1 MNPHSFLE
9 PHSKAIRLWHWTFV
23 FFVTATIAIVL
34 LASTVFRTRNT
45 VSLVEQQL
53 QQKGVTVSNDQARA
67 VAHEFNDKLWDIHRL
82 IGFCLCILLVSRWV
96 IDRVEPREER
106 LKHRLRKASAFRSVI
121 PIEQIENRHYITVK
135 TTYLLFYAVFAV
147 MALSGL
153 VLAFDDVP
161 ELSMLHSLHGPAKTV
176 HSFLQYLIYA
186 FIFFHLVGVIRADVG
201 KHKGLV
207 SGMIHGQKLG

>member
-23 FFVTATIAIVL
+23 FFVTATIGIVL
-34 LASTVFRTRNT
+34 LASTIFRTRNNI
-45 VSLVEQQL
+45 SLVEQQL

-67 VAHEFNDKLWDIHRL
+67 VAHEFSDKLWDIHRL

-96 IDRVEPREER
+96 IDLSEPREER
-106 LKHRLRKASAFRSVI
+106 LKHRLRKANSFRSTI

-135 TTYLLFYAVFAV
+135 TTYLLFYAVFST

-161 ELSMLHSLHGPAKTV
+161 QLSMLHSFHGAAKSI
-176 HSFLQYLIYA
+176 HSILQYPIYA
-186 FIFFHLVGVIRADVG
+186 FIFFHLVGVIRADAG